1 MMQPATFAQQA
12 VWDAFADVTAVLK
25 AGDAPSADQ
34 LEQVRDALALLKLEP
49 QPDGFVKVLEMALDS
64 LLKGGI

>member
-1 MMQPATFAQQA
+1 MRPATFAQQA
-12 VWDAFADVTAVLK
+12 VWDAFADVTATLK
-25 AGDAPSADQ
+25 AGDEPSAEL

-49 QPDGFVKVLEMALDS
+49 QPSGVVEVLELALDS